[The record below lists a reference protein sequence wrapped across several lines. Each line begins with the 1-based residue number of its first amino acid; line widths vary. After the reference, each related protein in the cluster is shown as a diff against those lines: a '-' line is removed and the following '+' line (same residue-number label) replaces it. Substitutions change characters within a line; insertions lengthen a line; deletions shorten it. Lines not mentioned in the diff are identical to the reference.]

1 MTAFNNDDLEFED
14 DANPPE
20 ESNNRT
26 FLFVAGGLG
35 LLVLVAII
43 CLVGYVLFSP
53 TGGQSAEATAAAQA
67 TQQAATIQAG
77 LTQTSIS
84 QGLTATSGVTPT
96 IPPTNTPVVAQ
107 ASGTPVVTVNPATA
121 TVGAAFTQ
129 ISSSQTSA
137 PTQSAQTTLTVI
149 PTSTALPN
157 TGFADEVG
165 IPSMFLAAL
174 ALVVVIFLVR
184 RMRAVPV
191 R

>member
-1 MTAFNNDDLEFED
+1 MTAFDSDDVTYD
-14 DANPPE
+14 DNPPE

-35 LLVLVAII
+35 LLVLLAIL
-43 CLVGYVLFSP
+43 CLVGYLLFFS
-53 TGGQSAEATAAAQA
+53 GNASQSAEETAQAQA

-77 LTQTSIS
+77 LTQTAIA
-84 QGLTATSGVTPT
+84 QALTSTAGATST
-96 IPPTNTPVVAQ
+96 IPPTSTPVIAQ
-107 ASGTPVVTVNPATA
+107 ATGSLTSTPNPATA

-129 ISSSQTSA
+129 IANSTQTI
-137 PTQSAQTTLTVI
+137 I

-157 TGFADEVG
+157 TGFADDVG
-165 IPSMFLAAL
+165 IPGMFLMAL

-184 RMRAVPV
+184 RLRAVPA